1 MFVTGRERVL
11 GDQVGF
17 VEFGTEPLC
26 RVHRSFFTSSGED
39 DFNVA
44 ELRQQTG
51 NCQPSVSITTKN
63 EDASMLHTKILSSRP
78 SLHN

>member
-26 RVHRSFFTSSGED
+26 RVHRSFFTSSGQD
-39 DFNVA
+39 DFKVA
-44 ELRQQTG
+44 DR
-51 NCQPSVSITTKN
+51 
-63 EDASMLHTKILSSRP
+63 ASKRAIASP
-78 SLHN
+78 AFP